1 MLVHIIQLKK
11 HGSNFMQ
18 KKNIGMMAP
27 FTSYSGYGEYGRA
40 IAKMIIQQYKDKQ
53 NINIFLF
60 DFTSN
65 VISEEQCFNLEN
77 SSYSDIAKY
86 IQLNEEIQKQFF
98 DIFMTVSVP
107 MAFVQK
113 GLINIGI
120 TALAQGD
127 KIHPQLIANCNRMDE
142 VIVMSDFNINSLRES
157 VYRTQDNQEIKISVP
172 ISKIN
177 HPFKIITI
185 KEKTDITQFLDSIP
199 QKFLF
204 LTVGEWLPGSVGN
217 DRKDIGAL
225 ISSFIKA
232 FPNNK
237 DIGLLL
243 KCQQGRSS
251 ILSEY
256 SIKERI
262 LQISKGVGI
271 EIKVDNIYFIS
282 GNLSEQ
288 QMIQMY
294 SHDKVKAYVSYTHGQ
309 SYGIP
314 IMQFSGNTGKP
325 LLIPY
330 HSGIQQYIL
339 PEHNDILISK
349 FVQVPQQLFQ
359 TFYREFLIPE
369 SKWNSVQYQYAMFK
383 MGQCINEYSKKLQ
396 KSKLQQKH
404 IKENFSYSNI
414 SPSISKILDKYLA
427 ENE

>member
-1 MLVHIIQLKK
+1 MLDHIIQLKK
-11 HGSNFMQ
+11 YGSNIMQ
-18 KKNIGMMAP
+18 KKNIGMIAP

-40 IAKMIIQQYKDKQ
+40 IAKMIIEQYKDNQ
-53 NINIFLF
+53 NVNLFLF

-65 VISEEQCFNLEN
+65 TISKQQSFNLIQ
-77 SSYSDIAKY
+77 SSYSDIVNY
-86 IQLNEEIQKQFF
+86 IMQNEEIQKQFF
-98 DIFMTVSVP
+98 DIFITVSIP
-107 MAFVQK
+107 MSFIQK

-120 TALAQGD
+120 TALAQCD
-127 KIHPQLIANCNRMDE
+127 KVHPQLIINCNRMDE
-142 VIVMSDFNINSLRES
+142 VIVMSDFNINSLKES

-177 HPFKIITI
+177 HPFKNIIV
-185 KEKTDITQFLDSIP
+185 KNKTDISDFLDLIP

-225 ISSFIKA
+225 ISSFLKT

-256 SIKERI
+256 SIRERI
-262 LQISKGVGI
+262 SQIARGIGI

-288 QMIQMY
+288 QMIQLY
-294 SHDKVKAYVSYTHGQ
+294 SHDKVKAYISYTHGE

-339 PEHNDILISK
+339 PEYNDILISK
-349 FVQVPQQLFQ
+349 LTQVPQQLFQ

-369 SKWNSVQYQYAMFK
+369 SKWNTVQYQYAMFK
-383 MGQCINEYSKKLQ
+383 MTECINEYLKKLS
-396 KSKLQQKH
+396 KAKLQQKY
-404 IKENFSYSNI
+404 IQDNFSYKNL
-414 SPSISKILDKYLA
+414 SPSISKILNKYLI
-427 ENE
+427 EE